1 MLTMAEQKELA
12 KLHSQ
17 QQRESKALQQELQ
30 RKEKFVPE
38 AAARLVLRF
47 ADLLRFFRLERHAP
61 VRSLRCQWLCAAAS
75 GHRLGLYTTRATVA
89 EIHRVNR
96 NLRRAGQRSRLVSSQ
111 HLMRHLQDFVG

>member
-17 QQRESKALQQELQ
+17 RQRESKALQQELQ

-47 ADLLRFFRLERHAP
+47 AGLLRFFRLERHAP
-61 VRSLRCQWLCAAAS
+61 VRSLRYQWL
-75 GHRLGLYTTRATVA
+75 
-89 EIHRVNR
+89 
-96 NLRRAGQRSRLVSSQ
+96 
-111 HLMRHLQDFVG
+111 

>member
-47 ADLLRFFRLERHAP
+47 AGLLRFFRLERHAP
-61 VRSLRCQWLCAAAS
+61 VRSLRYQWL
-75 GHRLGLYTTRATVA
+75 
-89 EIHRVNR
+89 
-96 NLRRAGQRSRLVSSQ
+96 
-111 HLMRHLQDFVG
+111 